1 MGDGVTLRQSHF
13 QLGNDPNA
21 YQTTSMAQSDGIE
34 NIGPCKTSLDE
45 NVKNELRK
53 SHFVIGNFDPEY
65 NTKYRSEYYDKSHM
79 IPKDGID
86 TAVVIHSRCY
96 VDYLYRRKVGK
107 IHRILPTCLMY
118 WIFCRRV
125 YTYEMCLSS
134 LLKDKDV

>member
-86 TAVVIHSRCY
+86 TKSIERRLRSENY
-96 VDYLYRRKVGK
+96 NFGNEKTDYLTEMAAK
-107 IHRILPTCLMY
+107 
-118 WIFCRRV
+118 
-125 YTYEMCLSS
+125 YT
-134 LLKDKDV
+134 KPVIDPNDKMKHGISMEN